1 MVRVPTYRY
10 TRRYFATPS
19 PEVDF
24 ESLAKDVTFL
34 KTLKIQRRIYTA
46 AMAASLIIIIGA
58 SGGMIYY
65 YYKTNEKSMPEN
77 SSTQVKEILEKA
89 AVLHG
94 FPGASIMI
102 KIGDQQVCAMGMG
115 YANVEL
121 NAKAHVDTIYR
132 IASISKPITT
142 TALGILL
149 EQGKIKL
156 DDGADQYLQMEP
168 NLKYTIRQLA
178 SHTSGIRDYKGDEF
192 TSSKRYENVTDALEM
207 FIKDPLVNEPGTK
220 YAYSTFNY
228 TVLSAIMEKCSNE
241 NFIKLIERSVLKK
254 IGMNNTVPDKPEQI
268 IPERSNNYRR
278 VNGKLINAPYADLS
292 NKLAGGGYLSNCKD
306 LVLFGQAYLRD
317 QIVKPATK
325 EVLWQ
330 KQTLNNG
337 AEIAYGIGWVNAE
350 EMVAGKKE
358 RIVYH
363 TGGAVGASSILM
375 LVPSHDLVL
384 VCMVNLEKVSLYST
398 ALEIVTHLLFSSKA
412 SSSLLNVK

>member
-1 MVRVPTYRY
+1 
-10 TRRYFATPS
+10 
-19 PEVDF
+19 
-24 ESLAKDVTFL
+24 
-34 KTLKIQRRIYTA
+34 
-46 AMAASLIIIIGA
+46 MAASLIIIIGA

-65 YYKTNEKSMPEN
+65 YYKTSEKSIPEN
-77 SSTQVKEILEKA
+77 TSKHVKEILEKA

-94 FPGASIMI
+94 FPGASIMV

-121 NAKAHVDTIYR
+121 NAKAYVDTIYR

-156 DDGADQYLQMEP
+156 DDRADQYLMDT
-168 NLKYTIRQLA
+168 NLKCTIRQLA

-192 TSSKRYENVTDALEM
+192 TSSKRYKNVTDALEM
-207 FIKDPLVNEPGTK
+207 FIKDPFVNEPGTK
-220 YAYSTFNY
+220 YLYSTFNY

-241 NFIKLIERSVLKK
+241 NFIKLVNNTVLKQV
-254 IGMNNTVPDKPEQI
+254 GMNNTIPDKPEQI
-268 IPERSNNYRR
+268 VPERSNNYRR

-292 NKLAGGGYLSNCKD
+292 NKWAGGGYLSNCKD

-317 QIVKPATK
+317 QILKPATK

-337 AEIAYGIGWVNAE
+337 EEIAYGIGWVNAE

-412 SSSLLNVK
+412 SSSLLNIK